1 MAKSISLKQL
11 QEILC
16 LILLK
21 VYSSLLMVL
30 LQIFI
35 RLMKMRQV
43 KLI

>member
-11 QEILC
+11 PEILC
-16 LILLK
+16 LILLT

-35 RLMKMRQV
+35 RLMEMRQV
-43 KLI
+43 RLI